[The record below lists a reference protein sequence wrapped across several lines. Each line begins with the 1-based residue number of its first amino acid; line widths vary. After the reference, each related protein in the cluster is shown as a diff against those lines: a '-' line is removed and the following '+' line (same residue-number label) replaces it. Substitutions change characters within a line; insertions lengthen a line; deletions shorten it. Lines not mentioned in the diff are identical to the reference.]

1 MIYAGIDLGGTTI
14 KGALVNEEGKI
25 LRAKSVPTRGE
36 RPHREVVKDMA
47 DLIVE
52 LAKEEGLA
60 PEEIKTVGIGS
71 PGSIDPIGG
80 RIIFAGNFADFRNV
94 PMVAI
99 MQETL
104 PNTRIFLENDANVAA
119 LGESLFGAGRGSR
132 NVVMITIGTGLGG
145 GIIIDGKIFSGAFY
159 GGAEMG
165 HQVIVADGVPCTC
178 GRKGC
183 WEAYSSATGLI
194 NMTKDKLA
202 ETKDTIMWEMIG
214 GDIGKVSGKT
224 AFAAAR
230 QGDKAAQEVV
240 DEYIDYLA
248 CGLTNILNIFQPEV
262 ISMGGG
268 VANERENLL
277 KPLLPILGREEYAS
291 NSGEHTQIK
300 IAELGNDAGIV
311 GAALLME

>member
-183 WEAYSSATGLI
+183 WEAYSSATALI
-194 NMTKDKLA
+194 RMAHEEAALHTDSLIHKRGDELNAKDVFDFA
-202 ETKDTIMWEMIG
+202 ES
-214 GDIGKVSGKT
+214 GD
-224 AFAAAR
+224 AAAQKALQKYYR
-230 QGDKAAQEVV
+230 YLILGLANTINVFQPEYLILGGGPSAQGDKLLNPVVEGVKSEV
-240 DEYIDYLA
+240 
-248 CGLTNILNIFQPEV
+248 F
-262 ISMGGG
+262 
-268 VANERENLL
+268 
-277 KPLLPILGREEYAS
+277 AS
-291 NSGEHTQIK
+291 NLVTKIV
-300 IAELGNDAGIV
+300 IAELGNDAGVI
-311 GAALLME
+311 GAAMLGRNA